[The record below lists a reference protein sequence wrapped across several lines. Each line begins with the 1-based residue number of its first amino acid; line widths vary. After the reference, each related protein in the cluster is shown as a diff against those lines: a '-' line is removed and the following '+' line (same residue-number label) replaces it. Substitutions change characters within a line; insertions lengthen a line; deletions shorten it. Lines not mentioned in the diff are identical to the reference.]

1 MEKPMKRFM
10 ILAFCMALVAAFAL
24 VGCGGSSSS
33 SSSTAEES
41 SAAVESSAAE
51 ESSAAAEA
59 TGDAV
64 ELNIFAANSLQKALP
79 EVQALYTEQNPD
91 VTFADTQFEASGT
104 LVTKLQEGATADILI
119 TASKKTMDNAV
130 ENGNI
135 DEATRVDMFTNDLV
149 VCVQEDSDVAVTS
162 IEELATNDAIESIAI
177 GDPNVVP
184 AGKYAVQC
192 FESAGLVT
200 YDEADDGTIENIVW
214 DPSIEGKIN
223 AGADKVGT
231 VASYVKEGQ
240 ATVGL
245 VYTSDIFRYDGIEVA
260 YTTPADSHKTILY
273 PGAVVADS
281 ANADAAAAF
290 IDFCLTD
297 TDAQAI
303 FSEYGFELVS

>member
-1 MEKPMKRFM
+1 MGKSRKRFL
-10 ILAFCMALVAAFAL
+10 IPAFCMALVAAFAL
-24 VGCGGSSSS
+24 AGCGGSQAASSS
-33 SSSTAEES
+33 ADASD
-41 SAAVESSAAE
+41 SAASAES
-51 ESSAAAEA
+51 
-59 TGDAV
+59 V
-64 ELNIFAANSLQKALP
+64 ELSIFAANSLQKALP
-79 EVQALYTEQNPD
+79 EVQALYTEKNPN

-104 LVTKLQEGATADILI
+104 LVTKLQEGANADILI

-130 ENGNI
+130 SNGNI
-135 DEATRVDMFTNDLV
+135 DEATRVDMFANDLV
-149 VCVQEDSDVAVTS
+149 VCVQADSDVAVTS
-162 IEELATNDAIESIAI
+162 IESLATDDAIESIAI

-184 AGKYAVQC
+184 AGKYAMQVFQ
-192 FESAGLVT
+192 SAGLVT

-231 VASYVKEGQ
+231 VASYVKEGTCT
-240 ATVGL
+240 AGL

-260 YTTPADSHKTILY
+260 YTTPADSHKAILY

-281 ANADAAAAF
+281 ANAEAAAAF

-297 TDAQAI
+297 PEAQKI